1 MTNEEISEQVLE
13 VLKDFGAL
21 TIIEQLT
28 PYDKFVEETGMDSLD
43 ASDYLMRLEKRYG
56 ITFPDKMFEEVKTMK
71 LNDLVEEIKRLTD
84 EKTKCLTVRQNNL
97 IDITHWMQM
106 PEIPK
111 DN

>member
-43 ASDYLMRLEKRYG
+43 ASDCLMRIERRYG
-56 ITFPDKMFEEVKTMK
+56 ITFPDKTFEEVKTMK
-71 LNDLVEEIKRLTD
+71 LNDLVEEIKHLTD
-84 EKTKCLTVRQNNL
+84 KKQSV
-97 IDITHWMQM
+97 
-106 PEIPK
+106 
-111 DN
+111 